1 MAKSASKK
9 SRKAGATL
17 PEAAVR
23 AKWAAERRAVSAAKA
38 AGGTFIGR
46 QVQIDDVGLYF
57 GNASSLLEVL
67 ALAEPHRLDEST
79 VSDAL
84 WGIKSLIDS
93 GRTLLFGESEVQL

>member
-1 MAKSASKK
+1 MKA
-9 SRKAGATL
+9 RKAGATL
-17 PEAAVR
+17 SKAER
-23 AKWAAERRAVSAAKA
+23 AKFAAEKRALSAAKA

-46 QVQIDDVGLYF
+46 QVRIDDVGLYF

-84 WGIKSLIDS
+84 WGNKSLIDR
-93 GRTLLFGESEVQL
+93 GRTLLFGEGEVQ